1 MAEQRVN
8 ILIYKPDGTLIAQYL
23 LGDGEHLIGRDINC
37 PVYLDS
43 EYISANHSKLHL
55 GADGI
60 YIEDLNSTSGT
71 FLNGVTVRGKLRV
84 KPGQVLQV
92 GDLTIDLQPEST
104 ENIGPGSRLADGRYT
119 LIRLLGRGGMGE
131 VWLAKDEQ
139 LEEEV
144 ALKKL
149 PPEVGADAMA
159 LADMRREVQKSR
171 ILSHPNVIRIHD
183 LYAKSGE
190 DPLITLEYVDG
201 TDLTAIAATKTNGIF
216 NWAEIEPLILQLCSA
231 LEFAHEQKIVHR
243 DLKPANLMVSRKSE
257 VKLADFGIAATMAD
271 SLSRSSMQG
280 FISGT
285 TLYMS
290 PQQME
295 GESPRASDDIY
306 AFGST
311 LYELLTSR
319 PPFYTGDVQHQV
331 LEVIPKPMDQRLA
344 EFGFT
349 NDIPEHIHQLV
360 MSCLAKEPEGR
371 PKDMA
376 AIIQWIKSKGKE
388 KGAVPKHTTKT
399 VRRSRTANS
408 LSKPE
413 LSPAKK
419 GAKIAAM
426 VGAVALAI
434 GLGIW
439 AKNQIT
445 ELGSV
450 QQQAQSS
457 SPAKTKENGEESALT
472 NNPATQTTNS
482 SGGTNPP
489 DINTGANTFN
499 PRPEP
504 VVKPI
509 KPKEPQIIKVPPLAV
524 TTPVTPASLKQG
536 LIAYFP
542 FDDGNFT
549 DRSGKGHIP
558 KMFARD
564 SYSARS
570 RHGPGFI
577 PVADRFHSRKGALFT
592 DGLDD
597 GFIVPSLNLT
607 NQPVSFAVWI
617 FPVPLPKSQDA
628 HRVIFDGFEKGVTQG
643 IRLEIIDG
651 KMTAYVGNK
660 DEAIGRVNGNEHV
673 TFNQWHHIACVH
685 DGKNIYLYQNGKET
699 GRDSAAGLPV
709 LGSIRVG
716 TNGSLPFLPFM
727 GMIDDIRIYERPL
740 SPKEVL
746 LLANQTNKSPR
757 PEGEIIINPRAGYR
771 LNIANHKKLSS
782 ITNSIGQIRFSP
794 DSKRLA
800 AVTGNV
806 DSKSGAI
813 MVWNIAD
820 GKKVLATTRKSTC
833 LSLDWKPD
841 RNVIAVG
848 REDGVVELIEILSGQ
863 PKVTY
868 KVENIGK
875 LRALSFN
882 PSGNKLAV
890 AGEGGRPG
898 EKRIKIISI
907 SDSDNGDQKSSVL
920 YGLTDSWIVKNGH
933 DACVF
938 HGVDWSGDG
947 KVISAAGNGFKFK
960 AWDAISGL
968 PKHISDEYEFYF
980 KVWGQVYR
988 HRSRGVSFSPEGER
1002 LMGSSYQNIVIMN
1015 SLTGKKTHKILGHSG
1030 YVNSVAWSPNGKYV
1044 VSGGQGVCNDELATI
1059 WDAEKGVEIL
1069 TFTGPKRDLPPIK
1082 KGSDHPISECVSVA
1096 WSPDGT
1102 KLAYAVKIHHR
1113 KSDKLK
1119 GNHISVNEQG
1129 EYATENYIQVW
1140 DFPNDNNTSSSSS
1153 NSRN

>member
-43 EYISANHSKLHL
+43 EYISANHAKLHL

-131 VWLAKDEQ
+131 VWLAQDEQ

-171 ILSHPNVIRIHD
+171 ILSHPNIIRIHD
-183 LYAKSGE
+183 LYSKSGE

-201 TDLTAIAATKTNGIF
+201 TDLTAIAATKTNSIF
-216 NWAEIEPLILQLCSA
+216 SWDEIEPLILQLCSA

-295 GESPRASDDIY
+295 GESPQASDDIY

-376 AIIQWIKSKGKE
+376 AIIQWIKSKGQE

-399 VRRSRTANS
+399 VKRSRTAN
-408 LSKPE
+408 LPATPE

-450 QQQAQSS
+450 QQLAQNSGD
-457 SPAKTKENGEESALT
+457 KTP
-472 NNPATQTTNS
+472 NPAVTQP
-482 SGGTNPP
+482 TNPP
-489 DINTGANTFN
+489 VTQPTN
-499 PRPEP
+499 PP
-504 VVKPI
+504 VTQPTN
-509 KPKEPQIIKVPPLAV
+509 PPV
-524 TTPVTPASLKQG
+524 TQPTDPVTPESLKKG
-536 LIAYFP
+536 LTGYYPFNGNAKDESGNNFHGKLMELYKLTTDQRGTPNSAY
-542 FDDGNFT
+542 
-549 DRSGKGHIP
+549 
-558 KMFARD
+558 
-564 SYSARS
+564 
-570 RHGPGFI
+570 
-577 PVADRFHSRKGALFT
+577 
-592 DGLDD
+592 
-597 GFIVPSLNLT
+597 
-607 NQPVSFAVWI
+607 Q
-617 FPVPLPKSQDA
+617 
-628 HRVIFDGFEKGVTQG
+628 FDGELGYLSIPSAVHKNTADKGTISFWFKTTPSGTQG
-643 IRLEIIDG
+643 YVFHAQDHGNDVNRNIIISDNGVINALIG
-651 KMTAYVGNK
+651 KASADSSLGSHKT
-660 DEAIGRVNGNEHV
+660 VNGTWN
-673 TFNQWHHIACVH
+673 HICLLWRNNHNSAEFYVNGQLI
-685 DGKNIYLYQNGKET
+685 GKNQKKYWNNPDPRWISVASSGLGT
-699 GRDSAAGLPV
+699 G
-709 LGSIRVG
+709 
-716 TNGSLPFLPFM
+716 
-727 GMIDDIRIYERPL
+727 
-740 SPKEVL
+740 
-746 LLANQTNKSPR
+746 
-757 PEGEIIINPRAGYR
+757 R
-771 LNIANHKKLSS
+771 LNISVNDL
-782 ITNSIGQIRFSP
+782 RFYNR
-794 DSKRLA
+794 DL
-800 AVTGNV
+800 
-806 DSKSGAI
+806 
-813 MVWNIAD
+813 
-820 GKKVLATTRKSTC
+820 
-833 LSLDWKPD
+833 
-841 RNVIAVG
+841 
-848 REDGVVELIEILSGQ
+848 
-863 PKVTY
+863 
-868 KVENIGK
+868 
-875 LRALSFN
+875 
-882 PSGNKLAV
+882 
-890 AGEGGRPG
+890 
-898 EKRIKIISI
+898 
-907 SDSDNGDQKSSVL
+907 
-920 YGLTDSWIVKNGH
+920 
-933 DACVF
+933 
-938 HGVDWSGDG
+938 
-947 KVISAAGNGFKFK
+947 SAAEVK
-960 AWDAISGL
+960 AL
-968 PKHISDEYEFYF
+968 YEF
-980 KVWGQVYR
+980 
-988 HRSRGVSFSPEGER
+988 
-1002 LMGSSYQNIVIMN
+1002 
-1015 SLTGKKTHKILGHSG
+1015 
-1030 YVNSVAWSPNGKYV
+1030 
-1044 VSGGQGVCNDELATI
+1044 
-1059 WDAEKGVEIL
+1059 EKA
-1069 TFTGPKRDLPPIK
+1069 K
-1082 KGSDHPISECVSVA
+1082 
-1096 WSPDGT
+1096 
-1102 KLAYAVKIHHR
+1102 
-1113 KSDKLK
+1113 
-1119 GNHISVNEQG
+1119 N
-1129 EYATENYIQVW
+1129 
-1140 DFPNDNNTSSSSS
+1140 
-1153 NSRN
+1153 